1 MRAELKRKTVRTVH
15 GEKVV
20 RLRIDVPYSVVEQHG
35 NEDDDLG
42 EWLDVRIGNMVNID
56 FSDFKDK
63 DQMDIKDLHE
73 SI

>member
-20 RLRIDVPYSVVEQHG
+20 RLRIDIPYAVVEEYG
-35 NEDDDLG
+35 EGDTDLN
-42 EWLDVRIGNMVNID
+42 EWLDVRVDDMVNMD
-56 FSDFKDK
+56 FSDFKD
-63 DQMDIKDLHE
+63 DNQMDIKDIHE